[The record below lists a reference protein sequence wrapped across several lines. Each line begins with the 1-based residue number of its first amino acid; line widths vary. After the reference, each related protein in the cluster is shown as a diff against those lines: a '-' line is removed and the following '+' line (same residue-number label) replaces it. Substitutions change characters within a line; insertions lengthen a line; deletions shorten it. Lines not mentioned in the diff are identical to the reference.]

1 MSSDRSALPADVVI
15 PVPTPDFP
23 RIPTTLPLV
32 DAPLGEALPPVARE
46 IAVGRSVVG
55 DGPPGGGEHT
65 GRGVTHLLFTE
76 AARAAIA
83 RARFAPAQVG
93 GRPVRM
99 LMELPFLFELRW

>member
-1 MSSDRSALPADVVI
+1 MES
-15 PVPTPDFP
+15 
-23 RIPTTLPLV
+23 
-32 DAPLGEALPPVARE
+32 
-46 IAVGRSVVG
+46 
-55 DGPPGGGEHT
+55 
-65 GRGVTHLLFTE
+65 THLLFTE